1 MILNGPRVETVT
13 ERNTVFDLQ
22 EFEEAT
28 HKSCVGP
35 WFQHS
40 GLIKDPGVRR
50 DPGHSF
56 PLGLGTTLKGTKP
69 SYKSWPLG
77 CNLHKILPTEICL
90 IESLQSQILE
100 ESHPLFPQQA
110 FPQPP
115 RHSLMSASIRSGRI
129 RTRRLVGVRAAVSP
143 LVHLFAGWLNM
154 KNIYIYIFLY

>member
-1 MILNGPRVETVT
+1 M
-13 ERNTVFDLQ
+13 VFDLQ

-40 GLIKDPGVRR
+40 GLIKDPGVCC
-50 DPGHSF
+50 DPDHSF
-56 PLGLGTTLKGTKP
+56 LLGLGTTLKGTKP

-77 CNLHKILPTEICL
+77 YDLYQILPTEICL

-100 ESHPLFPQQA
+100 ESHPFFPTA
-110 FPQPP
+110 GFSPAPP
-115 RHSLMSASIRSGRI
+115 HSLMSVSSRSGRI

-143 LVHLFAGWLNM
+143 LMHLFPGWLNM
-154 KNIYIYIFLY
+154 KKYMYFFYINSNSDPN